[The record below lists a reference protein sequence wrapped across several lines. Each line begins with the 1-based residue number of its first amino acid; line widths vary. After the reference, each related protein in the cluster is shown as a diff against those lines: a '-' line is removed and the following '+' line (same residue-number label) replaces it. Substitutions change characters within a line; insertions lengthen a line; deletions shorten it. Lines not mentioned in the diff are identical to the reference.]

1 MQNFFPPSFTLTGRI
16 KHVDKKEPTA
26 QRRSPAMKLFIQHGP
41 RRMGDATRETNFLN
55 GMFVRVPFFVY
66 QRIADK
72 LVEGRIVQIKGRLQ
86 GVHKTAIDS
95 VVTELV
101 AERIEFHPD
110 DEAAVAESEAEHAV
124 AAAAEPAAAK
134 AEAPAE

>member
-1 MQNFFPPSFTLTGRI
+1 MQNFFPPSFELTGVI
-16 KHVDKKEPTA
+16 KHIDKKEPTA
-26 QRRSPAMKLFIQHGP
+26 QRKAPAMKLFIQHGP

-55 GMFVRVPFFVY
+55 GMFVRVPHFVY

-72 LVEGRIVQIKGRLQ
+72 LVEGRVIQIKGRLQ

-101 AERIEFHPD
+101 AERIAFHPD
-110 DEAAVAESEAEHAV
+110 DEQAHAGPDVDAVGPTAA
-124 AAAAEPAAAK
+124 
-134 AEAPAE
+134 APAEPTAE